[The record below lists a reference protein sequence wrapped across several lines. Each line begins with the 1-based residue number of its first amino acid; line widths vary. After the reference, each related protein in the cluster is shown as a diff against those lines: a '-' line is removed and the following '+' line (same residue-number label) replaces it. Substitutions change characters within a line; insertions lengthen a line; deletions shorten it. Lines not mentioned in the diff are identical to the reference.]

1 MALYGIVYRLYNALY
16 SLGMKRGVIMEK
28 DVKAYLTLS
37 ADAHRVLERQAS
49 PRKRGEFVSSLLMQ
63 YGMADSGIEQIDVEG
78 MKLQLMGLASANK
91 TLEGRVLR
99 LEKQVAA
106 MIATR

>member
-1 MALYGIVYRLYNALY
+1 VAKEVKS
-16 SLGMKRGVIMEK
+16 SLM
-28 DVKAYLTLS
+28 LS
-37 ADAHRVLERQAS
+37 ADALAVLDKHAS
-49 PRKRGEFVSSLLMQ
+49 PRRRGEFVSGLLIQ

-99 LEKQVAA
+99 LEKQLAA
-106 MIATR
+106 MIAGR

>member
-1 MALYGIVYRLYNALY
+1 MAKEVKSSLMLSTDAL
-16 SLGMKRGVIMEK
+16 
-28 DVKAYLTLS
+28 A
-37 ADAHRVLERQAS
+37 VLDKQAS
-49 PRKRGEFVSSLLMQ
+49 PRRRGEFVSSLLIQ

-99 LEKQVAA
+99 LERQLAA
-106 MIATR
+106 MIAGR

>member
-1 MALYGIVYRLYNALY
+1 M
-16 SLGMKRGVIMEK
+16 
-28 DVKAYLTLS
+28 LS
-37 ADAHRVLERQAS
+37 ADALAMLEKQAS
-49 PRKRGEFVSSLLMQ
+49 PRKRGEFVSSLLIQ

-91 TLEGRVLR
+91 TLEGRVLK

-106 MIATR
+106 MMAGR

>member
-1 MALYGIVYRLYNALY
+1 MAKEVKS
-16 SLGMKRGVIMEK
+16 SLM
-28 DVKAYLTLS
+28 LS
-37 ADAHRVLERQAS
+37 ADALAVLDKQAS
-49 PRKRGEFVSSLLMQ
+49 PRRRGEFVSQLLIQ

-99 LEKQVAA
+99 LERQLAA
-106 MIATR
+106 MIAGR